1 MALFDRIR
9 QRFRAI
15 GRSDDDD
22 DAADSNAEATSGDTR
37 TEPLPRQPGPVRA
50 NSERIARGLRG
61 DPGGKAPGWFDGP
74 ERRQLRFSE
83 PADWT
88 GRTTSSQRNGGFA
101 GSSILGDG
109 NYLSTRVLGAP
120 DTREASVLGPADGE
134 PARRGTVRQ
143 RRRRNRTRRS
153 RTDRKRPVRRRKRSR
168 RFRSA
173 LLRPSQKPLP
183 DLAGLPLGIPKRGRV
198 RPS

>member
-1 MALFDRIR
+1 MALFDMIR

-101 GSSILGDG
+101 GSSILEDG

-120 DTREASVLGPADGE
+120 DTREASVLGPADGN
-134 PARRGTVRQ
+134 RGGGLFGNDAGATAQ
-143 RRRRNRTRRS
+143 G
-153 RTDRKRPVRRRKRSR
+153 DRGLTGS
-168 RFRSA
+168 
-173 LLRPSQKPLP
+173 
-183 DLAGLPLGIPKRGRV
+183 DLFGAGNDRDDSGRLF
-198 RPS
+198 